1 MTPTDLARDWL
12 AAKAA
17 ETQASALRQSIE
29 AQIINV
35 LGAKEEGSQT
45 HDVEGF
51 KVTITGKLS
60 YKADVPQLLAL
71 CHQLPENLRPIK
83 TEPKLDET
91 GAKYLRANE
100 PATWAL
106 IAPAITITPAKT
118 ALSIK
123 EA

>member
-1 MTPTDLARDWL
+1 MTPTELARAWL

-17 ETQASALRQSIE
+17 ENQASKRRQEVE
-29 AQIINV
+29 AQIINL
-35 LGAKEEGSQT
+35 LGAKEEGSKT

-60 YKADVPQLLAL
+60 YKADVPLLTNL
-71 CHQLPENLRPIK
+71 CDKVPTELRPLK
-83 TEPKLDET
+83 VETKLDET
-91 GAKYLRANE
+91 GAKCLRANE
-100 PATWAL
+100 PEIWAL

>member
-1 MTPTDLARDWL
+1 MTTAELARAWL
-12 AAKAA
+12 TAKAEEAKAA
-17 ETQASALRQSIE
+17 ANRQSIE

-35 LGAKEEGSQT
+35 LGAKQEGSQT

-60 YKADVPQLLAL
+60 YKADVPQLIAL
-71 CHQLPENLRPIK
+71 CDKVPENLRPLK
-83 TEPKLDET
+83 TETKLDET

-100 PATWAL
+100 PGTWAL
-106 IAPAITITPAKT
+106 IAPAITVTPAKT